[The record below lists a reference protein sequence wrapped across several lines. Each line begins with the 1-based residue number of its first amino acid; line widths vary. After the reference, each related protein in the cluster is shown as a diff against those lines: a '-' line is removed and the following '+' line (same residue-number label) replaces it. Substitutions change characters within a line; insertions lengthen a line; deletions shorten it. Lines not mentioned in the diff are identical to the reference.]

1 MTTAHLHPNG
11 DSPDILAATMGTNGV
26 PIGSHHLNINN
37 NNIVGSPQ
45 HFSRP
50 PPIQTLDSQGG
61 STFGNGGGGSSY
73 SSPPINTARTAVGGD
88 GGGGSV
94 EHASPPNPNPCDN
107 TMGPNSSPNYNT
119 QQHNNNNNHAP
130 YYPHHSG
137 YTNNDHHH
145 GGSSDHDHQY
155 PYSPSPHNMGDGVS
169 PNPADVSAIT
179 QGSPYHHQHGNPTTN
194 FGVDHDLS
202 SEGSSSDAS
211 SSDDD
216 SMFNVDVCDIGPNGT
231 SSKKKGRG
239 GFGEGVDGGA
249 SSSPLD
255 VLLTPCERV
264 ELRYH
269 RCCLEVAQYNLGL
282 LNRALEGVVPPARMR
297 YIQWSRQR
305 AEDKK
310 RRRQA
315 RKAAANKANN
325 HHQNNNNT
333 NHAAESGDKTPC
345 TMAQRLFRSSSNVRI
360 TPTAS
365 GTLFG
370 GASLA
375 RWGSDSMEGI
385 IGRSTVNSVVAGNG
399 GGGTTATSGGGMYGV
414 ADSYATQ
421 NIGITFTDEASPT
434 IRRPGHTASSFAS
447 FAEEASP
454 SKPRRSSHHHHQ

>member
-1 MTTAHLHPNG
+1 MCIR
-11 DSPDILAATMGTNGV
+11 DS
-26 PIGSHHLNINN
+26 
-37 NNIVGSPQ
+37 
-45 HFSRP
+45 
-50 PPIQTLDSQGG
+50 
-61 STFGNGGGGSSY
+61 
-73 SSPPINTARTAVGGD
+73 
-88 GGGGSV
+88 
-94 EHASPPNPNPCDN
+94 
-107 TMGPNSSPNYNT
+107 
-119 QQHNNNNNHAP
+119 
-130 YYPHHSG
+130 
-137 YTNNDHHH
+137 
-145 GGSSDHDHQY
+145 
-155 PYSPSPHNMGDGVS
+155 
-169 PNPADVSAIT
+169 
-179 QGSPYHHQHGNPTTN
+179 
-194 FGVDHDLS
+194 
-202 SEGSSSDAS
+202 
-211 SSDDD
+211 
-216 SMFNVDVCDIGPNGT
+216 
-231 SSKKKGRG
+231 
-239 GFGEGVDGGA
+239 
-249 SSSPLD
+249 
-255 VLLTPCERV
+255 LTPVERV